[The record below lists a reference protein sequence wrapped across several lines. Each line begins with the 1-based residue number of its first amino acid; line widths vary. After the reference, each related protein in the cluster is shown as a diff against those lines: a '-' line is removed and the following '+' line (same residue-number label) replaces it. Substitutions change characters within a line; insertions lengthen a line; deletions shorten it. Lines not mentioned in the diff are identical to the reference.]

1 MSQVIFDWED
11 VMHNVAVVKRLA
23 VLAGIVL
30 MLADRAQAQI
40 GSGWREFSPASFLD
54 FQCGGKHTHFPLGN
68 RVFNGASYM
77 SANGVETFKLTSTAC
92 NRIERRAEEHYTSG
106 KRQMQGDLRF
116 SDISQ
121 QSVHQLFHGS
131 SGPFFLVS
139 GFSANGGELRK
150 YGGRVVLA
158 SRAYGVW
165 LRYNNLHTVGGS
177 LQIYI
182 NGTRKYSGG
191 GAARDGS
198 GNNNK
203 YGLYGT
209 KTTSAPV
216 VNWRNVKWYR

>member
-1 MSQVIFDWED
+1 MCKATVVRQLCLSSSVI
-11 VMHNVAVVKRLA
+11 
-23 VLAGIVL
+23 L
-30 MLADRAQAQI
+30 MLASGAQAQI
-40 GSGWREFSPASFLD
+40 GTGWTQFSPASFLD

-68 RVFNGASYM
+68 RTFNGASYTNV
-77 SANGVETFKLTSTAC
+77 SGLETFKLTSTAC

-116 SDISQ
+116 RDISSQ
-121 QSVHQLFHGS
+121 CVHQLFHGS

-139 GFSANGGELRK
+139 GFQANGGELRK
-150 YGGRVVLA
+150 YAGRVVLA
-158 SRAYGVW
+158 SHAYGVW

-182 NGTRKYSGG
+182 NGSRKYSGS

-209 KTTSAPV
+209 KVTSAPV
-216 VNWRNVKWYR
+216 VEWRNVKWYR